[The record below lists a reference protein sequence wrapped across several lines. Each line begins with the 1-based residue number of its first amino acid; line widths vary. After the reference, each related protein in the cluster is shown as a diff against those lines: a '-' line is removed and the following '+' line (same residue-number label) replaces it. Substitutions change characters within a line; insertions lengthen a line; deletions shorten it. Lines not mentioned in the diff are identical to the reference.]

1 MTTDSN
7 NQTARCLAPE
17 DIQRGMYVSMIK
29 VIAEVLPFCWDMDPH
44 AMITTPL
51 SIAWLPPEDEV
62 APMKVLRVCLPFVLV
77 KGVDGNQR
85 TLDVRRYRL
94 AQLSDQ
100 FGREAFYRRRSK
112 KRNKREESK
121 RRSSK

>member
-7 NQTARCLAPE
+7 NLTARCLAPE
-17 DIQRGMYVSMIK
+17 DIQRGMYVSTIK
-29 VIAEVLPFCWDMDPH
+29 DIDRHVN
-44 AMITTPL
+44 TTPMP
-51 SIAWLPPEDEV
+51 ITWLPDDEV
-62 APMKVLRVCLPFVLV
+62 APMRVLQVCLPFVLV
-77 KGVDGNQR
+77 KAVDGNQR

-112 KRNKREESK
+112 KKNKCKESK